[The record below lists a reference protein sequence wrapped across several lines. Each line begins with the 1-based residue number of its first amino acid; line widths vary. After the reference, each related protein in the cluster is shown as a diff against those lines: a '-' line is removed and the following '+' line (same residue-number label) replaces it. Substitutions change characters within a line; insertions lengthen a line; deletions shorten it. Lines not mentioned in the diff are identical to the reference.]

1 MSKPPKRRA
10 FYSFYYRE
18 DSWRASQVRNI
29 GVIEGNRPA
38 TDNDWEVVKRRGDA
52 AIAYWIKS
60 QMIGRSCT
68 IVLAGTNTANRKWI
82 NFEIIES
89 WNRRMGVVGIYVH
102 GLKDV
107 FGSISTMGP
116 NPFFHIQIPGTCVPL
131 SRVVTCYNP
140 EGWNST
146 ARYSWIS
153 RNLSE
158 MVEDAITTRRRY

>member
-1 MSKPPKRRA
+1 MTDWPKRRA

-38 TDNDWEVVKRRGDA
+38 TDNDWEVVKRKGDA
-52 AIAYWIKS
+52 SIAYWIKS

-68 IVLAGTNTANRKWI
+68 IVLAGTNTAKLKWI

-89 WNRRMGVVGIYVH
+89 WNRGMGVVGVYIH

-107 FGSISTMGP
+107 FGKNSIMGS
-116 NPFFHIQIPGTCVPL
+116 NPFSYIQIPGAFTL
-131 SRVVTCYNP
+131 MSRVVTCYNP
-140 EGWNST
+140 SGWNST
-146 ARYSWIS
+146 DRYSWIS
-153 RNLSE
+153 RNLSS
-158 MVEDAITTRRRY
+158 MVEDAIATRKRY